1 MIILEV
7 LPQYTNM
14 VLDRSFTYVYS
25 GTKKVGAGYRVL
37 VKFNNKSIAGY
48 VVSAKT
54 SGLSLSELI
63 KQSGYDIEEIIDVLD
78 NEPILNKDLLDLVDE
93 MTNYYLCGKMAIL
106 QCMLPPSLNIKKS
119 SLKAPKI
126 AYETLLEING
136 DFDSE
141 GLTAAQK
148 EIYVYIKDHAPVIKR
163 EIRSQSIIAKL
174 IDYGKIKEVKVEKR
188 RLKVE
193 PEEKEVIEHLTPDQE
208 RVIKEF
214 NSSSDSVFLLEGVTG
229 SGKTEV
235 YLTICEQYLKQE
247 KSILMLVP
255 EIALTKAMSDY
266 FISRFHSDVAI
277 LHSNLTPAER
287 YDEYRRIQKGEAKIV
302 VGARSAIFA
311 PLSNIGLIILDEEH
325 TESYKQDVYP
335 YYHARDIAL
344 MRAKMHGAKVI
355 LGSATP
361 SLESRARAA
370 RGVYHLL
377 TLDKRI
383 NQLPLPTVTVVDI
396 SKRYNMSEESY
407 LFSRRLVS
415 EMKDRLEKH
424 EQIILLVNKRGF
436 STMMCRECGRP
447 ILCPTCKVSLVYHKK
462 DETLKCHHC
471 GYIQDVN
478 ETCPHCGS
486 DKLMKLGYGTEKVEE
501 EIARVFPEAKVL
513 RLDSDSAKG
522 RSAIREIIDDFSH
535 QKADILIGTQMI
547 AKGHDFKNVTLVGAL
562 NADIGL
568 NNPSYKSSERTFELL
583 TQAIGRCG
591 RGEKEGEAIIQTYNP
606 SHYAITNAAR
616 QDYEN
621 FYKLE
626 MKNRK
631 TLKNPPYYYLCAIRL
646 SCKSSKLCVQLAI
659 EVKDSLTKILKNDAI
674 IYGPITPY
682 ISYSD
687 GKYYRTI
694 LLKYR
699 DVDKIKNTLRN
710 IKDLLSHH
718 GSIDI
723 GMDFDPYDF

>member
-1 MIILEV
+1 MIILDV

-25 GTKKVGAGYRVL
+25 GEKKVGPGYRVL
-37 VKFNNKSIAGY
+37 IKFNNKQIAGY
-48 VVSAKT
+48 VVSANST
-54 SGLSLSELI
+54 DLSLDELI
-63 KQSGYDIEEIIDVLD
+63 KQSGYDIEEIIDVMD
-78 NEPILNKDLLDLVDE
+78 SEPILNEDLLKLVDE
-93 MTNYYLCGKMAIL
+93 LTDYYLCGKMAIL
-106 QCMLPPSLNIKKS
+106 QCMLPPSLNVRKS

-126 AYETLLEING
+126 AYESLLEING
-136 DFDSE
+136 DFDTS

-148 EIYVYIKDHAPVIKR
+148 EIYVYIRDHAPVVKR
-163 EIRSQSIIAKL
+163 EIHSQSIINKL
-174 IDYGKIKEVKVEKR
+174 IGSGKVKEVKVEKR

-193 PEEKEVIEHLTPDQE
+193 PEEKEQIEHLTPDQE
-208 RVIKEF
+208 RVINEF

-235 YLTICEQYLKQE
+235 YLTICEQYLKKG

-277 LHSNLTPAER
+277 LHSNLTAAER
-287 YDEYRRIQKGEAKIV
+287 FDEYRRIQKGEAKIV

-325 TESYKQDVYP
+325 TESYKQDTYP
-335 YYHARDIAL
+335 YYHARDVAL
-344 MRAKMHGAKVI
+344 MRAKMHNAKVI

-361 SLESRARAA
+361 SLESRSRASK
-370 RGVYHLL
+370 GIYHLL

-383 NQLPLPTVTVVDI
+383 NEMPLPSVTVVDI
-396 SKRYNMSEESY
+396 SKRYNMSNESY
-407 LFSRRLVS
+407 LFSSKLIS
-415 EMKDRLEKH
+415 EMRDRLSKK

-447 ILCPTCKVSLVYHKK
+447 ILCPTCKVPLVYHKK
-462 DETLKCHHC
+462 DDTLKCHHC
-471 GYIQDVN
+471 GYIQEVN

-486 DKLMKLGYGTEKVEE
+486 NKLMKLGYGTEKIEE
-501 EIARVFPEAKVL
+501 EIKKVFPEAVTL

-547 AKGHDFKNVTLVGAL
+547 AKGHDFKNVTLVGAI

-568 NNPSYKSSERTFELL
+568 NNPSYKSSERTFQLL

-591 RGEKEGEAIIQTYNP
+591 RGEKEGEAVIQTYNP
-606 SHYAITNAAR
+606 SHYAITSAAR
-616 QDYEN
+616 QDYEY
-621 FYKLE
+621 FYKIE
-626 MKNRK
+626 MRNRK

-646 SCKSSKLCVQLAI
+646 SSKTSKLCIELALN
-659 EVKDSLTKILKNDAI
+659 VKDSLEKILKDQAI

-687 GKYYRTI
+687 GKYNRTI

-699 DVDKIKNTLRN
+699 DVDKIKGALKN
-710 IKDLLSHH
+710 IKDLFSHR
-718 GSIDI
+718 GAIDI
-723 GMDFDPYDF
+723 GIDFDPYDF

>member
-1 MIILEV
+1 
-7 LPQYTNM
+7 M
-14 VLDRSFTYVYS
+14 VLDRSFTYIYS
-25 GTKKVGAGYRVL
+25 GEKKVDAGYRVL
-37 VKFNNKSIAGY
+37 VKFNSKQIAGY
-48 VVSAKT
+48 VVSAKST
-54 SGLSLSELI
+54 DLTLEELI
-63 KQSGYDIEEIIDVLD
+63 KQSGYDIEEIVDVLD
-78 NEPILNKDLLDLVDE
+78 NEPILNKDLLALVDE
-93 MTNYYLCGKMAIL
+93 MTEYYLCGKMAIL
-106 QCMLPPSLNIKKS
+106 QCMLPPSLNVRKS

-136 DFDSE
+136 EFDCE

-163 EIRSQSIIAKL
+163 EIHSQSIIAKL
-174 IDYGKIKEVKVEKR
+174 LERGKIKEVKVEKR

-208 RVIKEF
+208 RVINEF
-214 NSSSDSVFLLEGVTG
+214 NSSSDSVYLLEGVTG

-235 YLTICEQYLKQE
+235 YLTICEQYLKMG

-255 EIALTKAMSDY
+255 EIALTKAMSDF

-287 YDEYRRIQKGEAKIV
+287 YDEYRRIQNGEAKIV

-396 SKRYNMSEESY
+396 SRRYNISNESY
-407 LFSRRLVS
+407 LFSRKLVD
-415 EMKDRLEKH
+415 EMRDRLSKH

-447 ILCPTCKVSLVYHKK
+447 ILCPTCKVPLVYHKK

-471 GYIQDVN
+471 GYMQDVN

-486 DKLMKLGYGTEKVEE
+486 DKLMKLGYGTEKIEE
-501 EIARVFPEAKVL
+501 EISKVFPEARAL

-522 RSAIREIIDDFSH
+522 RSAIREIIDDFAH
-535 QKADILIGTQMI
+535 GEADILIGTQMI

-631 TLKNPPYYYLCAIRL
+631 TLKNPPYYYLCALRL
-646 SCKSSKLCVQLAI
+646 SSKSCKLCVQLAL
-659 EVKDSLTKILKNDAI
+659 EVKESLLKILKSEAI

-687 GKYYRTI
+687 GKYNRTI

-699 DVDKIKNTLRN
+699 DVDKVKNALRN
-710 IKDLLSHH
+710 IKDLISHH

-723 GMDFDPYDF
+723 TMDFDPYDF